1 MGNRE
6 LLKVVRI
13 GLIRTVYRKNVMAA
27 GYEVS
32 SHLDSYKGALTGL
45 PDSTHG
51 LLIYSQYCNWNRLFL
66 NLNQIRSVI
75 HSTHPSGFPCHSST
89 RPNITHHI
97 ISYVPHLLGTSN
109 TSLLALPQTCQV
121 FACALPS
128 LQSTLTLRYPYDSQ
142 THLFQIFAQMSPSP
156 EAFTD
161 CLSVAQWDKL
171 HSNWVTGHL
180 PITVT
185 QRPRLMEQPLF
196 QVLLVARPDSKGR
209 V

>member
-13 GLIRTVYRKNVMAA
+13 GLIRTVYRKNIMAA

-32 SHLDSYKGALTGL
+32 SHLDSYKGPLTGL
-45 PDSTHG
+45 PDSTYG
-51 LLIYSQYCNWNRLFL
+51 LFISSQYCNWNRLL

-75 HSTHPSGFPCHSST
+75 HSTHPSGSPCHAST

-97 ISYVPHLLGTSN
+97 ISYVPCLLGTSN

-128 LQSTLTLRYPYDSQ
+128 LQSTLTLRYPYGSQ
-142 THLFQIFAQMSPSP
+142 THLFQNFAQMSPSL

-161 CLSVAQWDKL
+161 YLSVSQWDKL

-180 PITVT
+180 PIIVT

-196 QVLLVARPDSKGR
+196 QVLLVARPDSRGR
-209 V
+209 G

>member
-1 MGNRE
+1 
-6 LLKVVRI
+6 
-13 GLIRTVYRKNVMAA
+13 MAA

-32 SHLDSYKGALTGL
+32 SHLDSYKGPLTGL
-45 PDSTHG
+45 PDSTYG
-51 LLIYSQYCNWNRLFL
+51 LFISSQYCNWNRLL

-75 HSTHPSGFPCHSST
+75 HSTHPSGSPCHAST

-97 ISYVPHLLGTSN
+97 ISYVPCLLGTSN

-128 LQSTLTLRYPYDSQ
+128 LQSTLTLRYPYGSQ
-142 THLFQIFAQMSPSP
+142 THLFQNFAQMSPSL

-161 CLSVAQWDKL
+161 YLSVSQWDKL

-180 PITVT
+180 PIIVT

-196 QVLLVARPDSKGR
+196 QVLLVARPDSRGR
-209 V
+209 G